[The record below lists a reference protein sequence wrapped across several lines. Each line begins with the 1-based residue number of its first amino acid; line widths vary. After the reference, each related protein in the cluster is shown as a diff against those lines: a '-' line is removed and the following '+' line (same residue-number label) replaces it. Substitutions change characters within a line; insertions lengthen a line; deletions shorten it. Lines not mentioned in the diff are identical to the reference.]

1 MSPFFI
7 GGCMDWRKPVAAIT
21 VASATLLTGL
31 TVLEGDVLTAYKD
44 SVGIWTISRGITKG
58 VKPGMKI
65 TQDQSDQMT
74 SYEVTLRGTVLKS
87 LIKVPIHQYEWD
99 ANMLLA
105 WNIGIGNYAQSTVLK
120 RLNKKQYK
128 ESCDAF
134 LMWKYAGGKP
144 ILLKR
149 RQRERLLCLGQI
161 KKI

>member
-1 MSPFFI
+1 MKKF
-7 GGCMDWRKPVAAIT
+7 DYRKPVAMIT
-21 VASATLLTGL
+21 VASAALIGGL
-31 TVLEGDVLTAYKD
+31 TMLEGDELTAYKD
-44 SVGIWTISRGITKG
+44 AVGVWTISRGVTKD

-65 TQDQSDQMT
+65 TQEQSDKMT
-74 SYEVTLRGTVLKS
+74 TDELERRAAVMKK
-87 LIKVPIHQYEWD
+87 LIKVPVHQYEWD

-105 WNIGIGNYAQSTVLK
+105 WNIGIGHYKESTVLRLLNQK
-120 RLNKKQYK
+120 RYK

-149 RQRERLLCLGQI
+149 RQRERLLCLGKI

>member
-1 MSPFFI
+1 MKKI
-7 GGCMDWRKPVAAIT
+7 DYRKPVAMIT
-21 VASATLLTGL
+21 VASAALIGGL
-31 TVLEGDVLTAYKD
+31 TMLEGDELTAYKD
-44 SVGIWTISRGITKG
+44 AVGVWTISRGVTKD

-65 TQDQSDQMT
+65 TQEQSDKMT
-74 SYEVTLRGTVLKS
+74 TDELERRAAVMKK
-87 LIKVPIHQYEWD
+87 LIKVPVHQYEWD

-105 WNIGIGNYAQSTVLK
+105 WNIGIGNYKESTVLRLLNQK
-120 RLNKKQYK
+120 RYK

-149 RQRERLLCLGQI
+149 RQRERLLCLGKI